1 MTQPIF
7 GNPLSNLD
15 IFEEGREGRNLIFQT
30 LLDRFSRQAPTSQLP
45 QVTAFNRPF
54 FSNLFENA
62 QNEFLGRT
70 GAAVAAQQAPPTFTE
85 FLNNDFN
92 LGRRARR
99 APSQQLGTGTA
110 RFASPARFLFS
121 Q

>member
-7 GNPLSNLD
+7 GNPLSNLE

-30 LLDRFSRQAPTSQLP
+30 FLDRLQQQQQRP
-45 QVTAFNRPF
+45 QVTSFNRPF
-54 FSNLFENA
+54 ISNLFPSLE
-62 QNEFLGRT
+62 NEFLGAT
-70 GAAVAAQQAPPTFTE
+70 GRAVSQGQTAPTFTD

-92 LGRRARR
+92 LQRRIRR
-99 APSQQLGTGTA
+99 TPSQQVGTGIS
-110 RFASPARFLFS
+110 RLASPARFLFS

>member
-7 GNPLSNLD
+7 GNPLSNLE

-30 LLDRFSRQAPTSQLP
+30 LLERLQQQQRP
-45 QVTAFNRPF
+45 QVTQFNRPF
-54 FSNLFENA
+54 ISNLFPSIE
-62 QNEFLGRT
+62 NEFIGATGRAISQ
-70 GAAVAAQQAPPTFTE
+70 GQQAPTFTD

-92 LGRRARR
+92 LQRRIRR
-99 APSQQLGTGTA
+99 APSQQVGSSISRLT
-110 RFASPARFLFS
+110 SPARFLFS